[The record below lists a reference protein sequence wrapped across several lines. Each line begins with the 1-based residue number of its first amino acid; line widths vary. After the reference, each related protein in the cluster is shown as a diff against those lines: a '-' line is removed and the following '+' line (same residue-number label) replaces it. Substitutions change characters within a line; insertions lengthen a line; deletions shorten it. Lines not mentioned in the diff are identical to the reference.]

1 VSQQA
6 IAQQEKMEYDGPE
19 DDETNGDV
27 NGTNGDGMMN
37 GNGTAHEHETIHE
50 EIAA

>member
-1 VSQQA
+1 
-6 IAQQEKMEYDGPE
+6 MDYDGPE

-27 NGTNGDGMMN
+27 NGTNGNGMMN
-37 GNGTAHEHETIHE
+37 GNGTHEHETIHE